1 MLSDAYDFHMGEQL
15 HLLHPDPKKGKA
27 ALALDKERLE
37 RSRDGWLQRF
47 FAAGQPSVM
56 AASW

>member
-37 RSRDGWLQRF
+37 RSRDGWLQHYF
-47 FAAGQPSVM
+47 PL
-56 AASW
+56 